1 MDALGPDGN
10 SERGIAAEAG
20 AGDEIRLADEI
31 GDEAAARIV
40 VDILR
45 PADLQDMAVAHDR
58 DAVRHR
64 ERLLLVMGDQHEG
77 DARLLL
83 EALQLA
89 LHLLAQLQVERRKR
103 LVEQQHAG
111 LGRQGTGQRHALLL
125 AARELGGPAA
135 GKPLEPHHG
144 QGLGNSDADLRR
156 RPLAHL
162 EPEGDILRDVQMGKQ
177 RIALEDGID
186 RPLLRREGGHILRAD
201 ADAAR
206 RRRLEAG
213 DEAKQGRLAAARGAE
228 QGEELVVAD
237 RHADRLQRM
246 NRGAALGEEGFGDLL
261 HIDHRRV
268 DAGSR
273 RSPADAAVLSMSPTG
288 RGWAWFM
295 ASARRASLDRYDA
308 APSAPVA
315 VRISFAAK
323 LYLSN

>member
-1 MDALGPDGN
+1 
-10 SERGIAAEAG
+10 
-20 AGDEIRLADEI
+20 
-31 GDEAAARIV
+31 
-40 VDILR
+40 
-45 PADLQDMAVAHDR
+45 MAVAHDR

-64 ERLLLVMGDQHEG
+64 ERLLLVMRDQHEG
-77 DARLLL
+77 DPRLLL

-89 LHLLAQLQVERRKR
+89 LHLLAQLQVEGRKR

-111 LGRQGTGQRHALLL
+111 LGRQRTGQRHALLL

-144 QGLGNSDADLRR
+144 QGLGNPDADLRR

-177 RIALEDGID
+177 RIALEHRID

-213 DEAKQGRLAAARGAE
+213 DEAKQGRLAAARGAQ

-261 HIDHRRV
+261 HIDHRR
-268 DAGSR
+268 SR
-273 RSPADAAVLSMSPTG
+273 RGLEALARRRRRSVDVANRPWMGLVHGLSQTSFPRSIR
-288 RGWAWFM
+288 RGAI
-295 ASARRASLDRYDA
+295 SARRRSGSASQ
-308 APSAPVA
+308 
-315 VRISFAAK
+315 
-323 LYLSN
+323 